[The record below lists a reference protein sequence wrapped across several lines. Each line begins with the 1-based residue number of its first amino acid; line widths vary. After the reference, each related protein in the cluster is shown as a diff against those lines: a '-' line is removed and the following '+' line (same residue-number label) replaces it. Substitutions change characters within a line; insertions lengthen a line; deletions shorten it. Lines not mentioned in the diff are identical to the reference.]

1 MFLLEF
7 IGHLLIL
14 SFGDSSH
21 LIFVFVGDTVRFFN
35 HLACLVKKFLKNGVA
50 GDFFPVFLGWKLLQL
65 KPVHTCSTFGDTFF
79 SQMCRSI
86 LS

>member
-50 GDFFPVFLGWKLLQL
+50 GDFFPVFFG
-65 KPVHTCSTFGDTFF
+65 VEVATVETCSYMFN
-79 SQMCRSI
+79 
-86 LS
+86 LW